1 MKKTKVEIKPEEGIS
16 KRGKK
21 VIGIG
26 IFLLAIGFLVLT
38 KTDPQGQN
46 FASIISPFLIIGGY
60 VTIAVGII
68 LPDKKVT
75 SNHL

>member
-1 MKKTKVEIKPEEGIS
+1 MKKTKVEIKPRDGIS

-26 IFLLAIGFLVLT
+26 ILLLILGFLVLT

-60 VTIAVGII
+60 ITIAIGII
-68 LPDKKVT
+68 LPDKKVA
-75 SNHL
+75 NNQ